1 MGYSGFPTEE
11 DEENITNRF
20 AAELLMPAEVFKQSF
35 LEHMKEL
42 GIKSGKVKV
51 DDLVRVMV
59 MQMNAFMVPYE
70 AVRRR
75 LVEIGLMQ
83 QSAADFLESKE
94 EEILHLVELLTQY
107 QNSYLEKGTGRKT
120 ISGIREFIDDEDDA
134 ELYEQ
139 YFPELYEE
147 MREYLEIKGSQK
159 QIEKLAIPKGQTI
172 YTYRRAGMSLGDVHM
187 ILMAFFMRLPIILS
201 EDGDIEFLRSVAKR
215 KISSDSYDLEI
226 YNVMD
231 LIMMIAQ
238 KEDTTFS
245 KKELKK
251 VVLNV
256 KERANLAE
264 VNEAWDKSHSNV

>member
-1 MGYSGFPTEE
+1 MSKKEAIVDTCFFNKLSNDGK
-11 DEENITNRF
+11 NIEAF
-20 AAELLMPAEVFKQSF
+20 KKVLVDLDYKPVVHPYIAE
-35 LEHMKEL
+35 KEL
-42 GIKSGKVKV
+42 DVFPHFNK
-51 DDLVRVMV
+51 
-59 MQMNAFMVPYE
+59 
-70 AVRRR
+70 
-75 LVEIGLMQ
+75 LVEEGFI
-83 QSAADFLESKE
+83 
-94 EEILHLVELLTQY
+94 
-107 QNSYLEKGTGRKT
+107 RKAEY
-120 ISGIREFIDDEDDA
+120 SEFIDDEDDA

-147 MREYLEIKGSQK
+147 MREYLEIKGSKK